1 MKLNLLLL
9 LKIVMTE
16 LVFYISMFVIL
27 IFLLFFIFGS
37 GAGAESPNAYLL
49 GTSATYIIILTPLL
63 FNLYQII
70 KYRTIQPIKSVTY
83 LIAEIV
89 MILFVI
95 IMYYFDYIG
104 T

>member
-1 MKLNLLLL
+1 
-9 LKIVMTE
+9 
-16 LVFYISMFVIL
+16 MFVIL
-27 IFLLFFIFGS
+27 IFLIFFIFGS
-37 GAGAESPNAYLL
+37 GAGAESPNALFL
-49 GTSATYIIILTPLL
+49 GTSGTYIITLTPLL

-70 KYRTIQPIKSVTY
+70 NYHTIQPNKCFTY

-89 MILFVI
+89 MIVFVI

>member
-1 MKLNLLLL
+1 M
-9 LKIVMTE
+9 KIVLTE
-16 LVFYISMFVIL
+16 IVFYISMFVIL
-27 IFLLFFIFGS
+27 IFMLFFIFGS
-37 GAGAESPNAYLL
+37 GAGASSPNALL
-49 GTSATYIIILTPLL
+49 FGTISTYILILTPLL

-70 KYRTIQPIKSVTY
+70 KYHKIQFIKSITY

-89 MILFVI
+89 MIVFVI

>member
-1 MKLNLLLL
+1 
-9 LKIVMTE
+9 
-16 LVFYISMFVIL
+16 MFILL

-37 GAGAESPNAYLL
+37 GAGAESPNALLL
-49 GTSATYIIILTPLL
+49 GTSATYIIILSPLL

-70 KYRTIQPIKSVTY
+70 KYRTIQPIKFFTY
-83 LIAEIV
+83 LTAEIV
-89 MILFVI
+89 MIVFVI

>member
-1 MKLNLLLL
+1 M
-9 LKIVMTE
+9 
-16 LVFYISMFVIL
+16 L

-37 GAGAESPNAYLL
+37 GAGAESPNALLFGTVSTYL
-49 GTSATYIIILTPLL
+49 IIVTPLF

-70 KYRTIQPIKSVTY
+70 KLRTIEGIKSFTY

-89 MILFVI
+89 MIAFI
-95 IMYYFDYIG
+95 ILMYYFDYIG

>member
-1 MKLNLLLL
+1 M
-9 LKIVMTE
+9 
-16 LVFYISMFVIL
+16 
-27 IFLLFFIFGS
+27 LFFIFGS
-37 GAGAESPNAYLL
+37 GAGASSPNALL
-49 GTSATYIIILTPLL
+49 FGTISTYIIILAPLF

-70 KYRTIQPIKSVTY
+70 NFRKNHSIKSFTY

-89 MILFVI
+89 LILFVI